1 MCLLREMLV
10 AVRRFYVLGSR
21 FNSAE
26 YTGCD
31 CCWSINTVDAVLVAL
46 PGRAKAGMLL
56 LLLFFFFKDLGIHLN
71 AFIYCLTSWGKMAT
85 VIRHYWVST
94 SDWIEICRVI
104 DQSADII
111 EWNCRCHR
119 ATAAGAVSVFVSAVL
134 LPIERAQA
142 VAFWCSQH
150 VLCSSIHG
158 FRQYLVRHSAILIR
172 RRQQH
177 RIDFNP

>member
-1 MCLLREMLV
+1 MCF
-10 AVRRFYVLGSR
+10 ACVRCWVLYVDFTYLDPGSIVLSIR
-21 FNSAE
+21 
-26 YTGCD
+26 GCD
-31 CCWSINTVDAVLVAL
+31 CCQLISTVDAELAAV
-46 PGRAKAGMLL
+46 PGRSKAGMLL
-56 LLLFFFFKDLGIHLN
+56 FFIFFKIL
-71 AFIYCLTSWGKMAT
+71 AFILTPSFTALRVTARWP
-85 VIRHYWVST
+85 IRHYWVST

-142 VAFWCSQH
+142 VAFWCCQH
-150 VLCSSIHG
+150 ALCSSIHG